1 MISTSET
8 AWFSGSK
15 GQALLQLES
24 ALLVETLEDC
34 FGWQTVQLG
43 DRWDSRQLLQGA
55 RTRSQ
60 VLAAPMSSAA
70 DVQCRLVQ
78 LPIQSDSVDCVV
90 LPHTLEF
97 EFDPYGVLREADR
110 ILAGEGKLI
119 ALCFAP
125 WSLWGLRA
133 AISRSGFPPGVRQSF
148 TERRL
153 RDWMRLLGYDVLEA
167 RRYLFDSPWSEPLP
181 VEGYRRRP
189 SILRLA
195 PAGAVLIKARKRMHA
210 LTPLRPAFKSRAR
223 AVLGG
228 LQEPSSASRANR
240 S

>member
-1 MISTSET
+1 MSTLET

-15 GQALLQLES
+15 GRALLRLES
-24 ALLVETLEDC
+24 ALLLETLEDC

-43 DRWDSRQLLQGA
+43 DRWSSRELLAGA

-60 VLAAPMSSAA
+60 LLIAPISSVA
-70 DVQCRLVQ
+70 DVQGRLVQ

-97 EFDPYGVLREADR
+97 ESDPYGVLREADR

-133 AISRSGFPPGVRQSF
+133 AMSRSGFPPGPRQSF

-153 RDWMRLLGYDVLEA
+153 RDWMRLLGYDVLEV
-167 RRYLFDSPWSEPLP
+167 RRYLFDSPWTEPNAL
-181 VEGYRRRP
+181 EGYRRRP
-189 SILRLA
+189 GILRLA
-195 PAGAVLIKARKRMHA
+195 PAGAMLIKARKRLHA
-210 LTPLRPAFKSRAR
+210 LTPLRPALRTR
-223 AVLGG
+223 PRTVLGG
-228 LQEPSSASRANR
+228 LQEPSSVSRTNR
-240 S
+240 L